1 MKELFTTLFS
11 EIGHKLAMLL
21 LVGTTTITTG
31 TAVYKLSTK
40 PPKTVALENQA
51 TNSAEVESEN
61 TIEFKSTPTLTPT
74 PIRPT
79 TTPSPRITPKPII
92 SIGLKA
98 NISAGTQIDD
108 DDDDDKEEFEDED
121 EKEQETRER
130 EDSGNEDRYVNSTNI
145 EIKNEQED

>member
-1 MKELFTTLFS
+1 MKELFTTIFS

-51 TNSAEVESEN
+51 TNSAEVESERR
-61 TIEFKSTPTLTPT
+61 TTPSLTPT
-74 PIRPT
+74 PITRPT
-79 TTPSPRITPKPII
+79 TTPSPRTTPKPVI
-92 SIGLKA
+92 SVGLKA
-98 NISAGTQIDD
+98 NISTGTQIDD
-108 DDDDDKEEFEDED
+108 NGDDEDKEEFEDEG
-121 EKEQETRER
+121 EREQETRER
-130 EDSGNEDRYVNSTNI
+130 EDSENEDRYVNSTNI